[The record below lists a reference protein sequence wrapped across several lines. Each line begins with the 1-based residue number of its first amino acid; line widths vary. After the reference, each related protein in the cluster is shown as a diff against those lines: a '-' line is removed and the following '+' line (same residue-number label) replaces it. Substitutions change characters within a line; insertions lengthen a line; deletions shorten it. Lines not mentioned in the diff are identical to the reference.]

1 MFQSYKLYGIHLDNH
16 RLLLQIHLVGYSLY
30 SKCFFRC
37 LHSVLSSLREFSDA
51 ICGLQIITG
60 IYFSFKHKLQSF
72 VDGEYALPL
81 SPIFHLMVLSV
92 LLSLRV
98 HM

>member
-1 MFQSYKLYGIHLDNH
+1 MGWMFQSYKLYGIHLGNH
-16 RLLLQIHLVGYSLY
+16 RLLLQIHLVGYRLY

-51 ICGLQIITG
+51 ICGLQII
-60 IYFSFKHKLQSF
+60 IYFSFKHKLQIF

-81 SPIFHLMVLSV
+81 STIFHLMV
-92 LLSLRV
+92 
-98 HM
+98 